1 MTKASTTLITGVR
14 ASGGILDKIVR
25 AKVRRLDEAKRR
37 TPIEEL
43 ARDAELR
50 ASSRAVKSMAATLRS
65 KERVNI
71 IAEIKRRSPSKGII
85 RGDFNPEW
93 IAERYA
99 ASGAAAISVLTE
111 EDFFEGSLEHLRAVR
126 ARVELPLL
134 RKDFVFDEYQLH
146 EAVNAGA
153 DAILLIVAILEDV
166 LLARLITHAR
176 EMGVDAIVEVHS
188 ADEMHRAVDAGAS
201 IIGVN
206 NRDLTTFNVDLETS
220 IELARLAHRDAILI
234 SESGINTGDDIWRL
248 RDAGFNAFLV
258 GEHLMRADDPGE
270 ALRRLLE
277 EANAQS

>member
-1 MTKASTTLITGVR
+1 MTNASTTSVAGVR
-14 ASGGILDKIVR
+14 ASGGILDKIVQS
-25 AKVRRLDEAKRR
+25 KVQRVDEAKRR

-43 ARDAELR
+43 ARDAARR
-50 ASSRAVKSMAATLRS
+50 ASSRAAKSMTAALRS

-85 RGDFNPEW
+85 REDFNPEY

-99 ASGAAAISVLTE
+99 MSGATAISVLTE

-126 ARVELPLL
+126 VRVELPVL

-146 EAVNAGA
+146 EALNAGA
-153 DAILLIVAILEDV
+153 DAVLLIVAILEDV
-166 LLARLITHAR
+166 LLARLITDAR
-176 EMGVDAIVEVHS
+176 ELGLDALVEVHS
-188 ADEMHRAVDAGAS
+188 VNEMQRAASAGAS

-206 NRDLTTFNVDLETS
+206 NRDLTTFNVDLRTS
-220 IELARLAHRDAILI
+220 IELARLAPEDVILV
-234 SESGINTGDDIWRL
+234 SESGINTGDDIRRL

-277 EANAQS
+277 EANAQ